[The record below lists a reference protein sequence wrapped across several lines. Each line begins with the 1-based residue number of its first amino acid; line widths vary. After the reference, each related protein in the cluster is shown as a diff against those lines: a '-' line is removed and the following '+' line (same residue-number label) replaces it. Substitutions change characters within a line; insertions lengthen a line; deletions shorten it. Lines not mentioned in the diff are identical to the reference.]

1 MPNKHTEHYAVSSA
15 QHSAA
20 ANGVERHSSQPF
32 LTEQQRAALDAALAA
47 KQSAPEPAEDLP
59 RTASKDLTRAGSSGL
74 SAVPRSPVK
83 ALKSRPSTELK
94 GRTSAELSSH
104 HRSQQSKKGQGKVK
118 KGGAGGKFTWGNM
131 MTDQETQLQGSLDK
145 NDPNYDSEE
154 DKTVSYHSQKTLQI
168 KLYKKAVV
176 ALLEEYFNSGDV
188 EEATSTLQ
196 ELEEPDFHHYFVK
209 KTCTLAMDKHG
220 REREMAS
227 HLLSALYTEVISD
240 EQVQKGFAEVVLSVE
255 DLQLDVPDAV
265 DETAAFVARAVVDD
279 VLPPSFVR
287 RLPTID
293 GAVATQVKQKA
304 EAHLSARHAGER
316 LMRVWGGQAGLL
328 HSETKQSISNMLQEY
343 LVSKDIAEVRR
354 CLHSLAMPFFHH
366 EAVKQALLMA
376 LDDPAKQGPVL
387 QMLGQLADSSD
398 ISGSQML
405 RGFQRVS
412 DNLGDTCLDTPNAD
426 EHFAT
431 LVAAAK
437 EQGWLDSSFAAAG
450 GPLDGAGCGALNG
463 ASSHSVQAFKAS
475 AIAAIREYF
484 DSSDAAEVGRSLGD
498 LEEPGLT
505 NIFVKQAVQLA
516 MDRKDRERELTSAL
530 LAALSPQTIS
540 EDQMSLGF
548 TRLLA
553 SVEDLALDI
562 PDAPHLLA
570 LFLGRAVVDEVLA
583 PSFLASVLPALRN
596 DSLGVTV
603 VQTTGSMLSARHAA
617 ERLINCWHG
626 GCQTVDQLRESMQAL
641 LEEYLGS
648 GDTAEAARC
657 LHDLTVPFYHHE
669 LVKRALLMAL
679 DPTGH
684 HAASLFSLLAKLAAS
699 GEVNQTQMRK
709 GFSRVEA
716 SLDDVVL
723 DLPKAREDLAKLK
736 QQALKEGWLVAE
748 S

>member
-94 GRTSAELSSH
+94 GRT
-104 HRSQQSKKGQGKVK
+104 SQQSKKGQGKVK

-450 GPLDGAGCGALNG
+450 KT
-463 ASSHSVQAFKAS
+463 AFKAS

-626 GCQTVDQLRESMQAL
+626 GCQTVDQLRESMQASHLGVIDAGQARSCAADKAL